1 VFVLIATLFFI
12 TDSVDFN
19 TNYLV
24 EIIVKSVS
32 VSAVYIIL
40 IYAMGISNEINS
52 VIKKILSKFSF

>member
-1 VFVLIATLFFI
+1 MCIRDSFI

-40 IYAMGISNEINS
+40 IYAMGISDEINS